1 MVRANKPYIVPAEDQ
16 VDDHFFVPLSSQG
29 LMVKLPL
36 DANKVETVLRPL
48 ATWLNFPGAKS
59 ANKLALLAGIQE
71 NISLLPMSSAEARW
85 PELGP
90 IPTTPTS
97 ETYGLLVERLRTLK
111 NADNTLR
118 RDTPEFIPHLHAKM
132 TELEAAIRTM
142 EAEVRRKDDAERENK
157 FTAPAWWDFAVT
169 DVPPV
174 APYYKL
180 TVQTESE
187 THDGYCSD
195 ADVYT
200 LDPKTSV
207 LYLAGNDWTAKE
219 LNEKNTW
226 AQHLD
231 DHCCC
236 GVKEVH
242 TLMAWERVD
251 ANA

>member
-16 VDDHFFVPLSSQG
+16 AGDHFTVPYLLSPFSTQR
-29 LMVKLPL
+29 LTVQLPL
-36 DANKVETVLRPL
+36 DANKVESVLRPL
-48 ATWLNFPGAKS
+48 ATWLNFPHAKQL
-59 ANKLALLAGIQE
+59 NKLALLAGIQE
-71 NISLLPMSSAEARW
+71 NLSLLPMADAAARW
-85 PELGP
+85 PNDLGP
-90 IPTTPTS
+90 IP
-97 ETYGLLVERLRTLK
+97 ETYSLQWAKLSTLQK
-111 NADNTLR
+111 VDDALR

-132 TELEAAIRTM
+132 TEIEDAMRTT
-142 EAEVRRKDDAERENK
+142 EAEERRKEYAERKKK

-180 TVQTESE
+180 TVQTVSE
-187 THDGYCSD
+187 THDGYCTD

-207 LYLAGNDWTAKE
+207 MYLAGNDWDAKD

-236 GVKEVH
+236 GVKKDH
-242 TLMAWERVD
+242 TLMSWERV
-251 ANA
+251 NA